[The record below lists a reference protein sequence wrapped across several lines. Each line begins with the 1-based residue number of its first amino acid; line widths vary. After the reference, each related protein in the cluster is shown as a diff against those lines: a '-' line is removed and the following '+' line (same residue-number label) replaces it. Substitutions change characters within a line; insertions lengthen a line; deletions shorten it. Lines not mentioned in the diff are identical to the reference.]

1 MLRKEMKTRKRLS
14 LPKLI
19 IGTPLDAP
27 ENDVF
32 ISTVSFLLFFIKKNK
47 NKNKNGWCCGRGNI
61 GNRRKHSTWALPMM
75 TS

>member
-19 IGTPLDAP
+19 IRTPLDAP

-32 ISTVSFLLFFIKKNK
+32 ISMVSFLLVFY
-47 NKNKNGWCCGRGNI
+47 
-61 GNRRKHSTWALPMM
+61 
-75 TS
+75 

>member
-32 ISTVSFLLFFIKKNK
+32 ISTVSFLLFFY
-47 NKNKNGWCCGRGNI
+47 
-61 GNRRKHSTWALPMM
+61 
-75 TS
+75 